1 MIDKNKILQTLKL
14 VDDPDLNKD
23 IITLNMVQD
32 VLISE
37 NEIEIHVK
45 LTTPVCPLKDVI
57 ENDIINTLKSELGIT
72 QTIKVDFSATVTSS
86 RNDKDQLL
94 PGVKNVI
101 AIASGKGG
109 VGKSTVSA
117 NLAAGLAKQGAKVGL
132 IDADI
137 YGPSIP
143 IMFGLVNAR
152 PGVTEENGKHKIVP
166 IEQYGIKLLSIG
178 FLAEANQA
186 VVWRGPMVSSALKQF
201 VGDTIWGE
209 LDYLL
214 IDLPPGTG
222 DIHLSLVQG
231 VPLTGA
237 IIVTTPQQVAIAD
250 VKKSIAM
257 FQMPQLKVPI
267 IGLVENMAYFT
278 TEDVPGKKYY
288 IFGKEGGEKL
298 AEQLDLPLLAQI
310 PLQEN
315 VGIAG
320 DNGKPIIL
328 STETNTIKNNSQNT
342 QIVEAFNNFV
352 ENTARNISIINAEK
366 AVLETETSLK
376 VNG

>member
-1 MIDKNKILQTLKL
+1 MIDKSQILTALKL
-14 VDDPDLNKD
+14 VDDPDLKKD
-23 IITLNMVQD
+23 IVSLNMVQD
-32 VLISE
+32 VIISDT
-37 NEIEIHVK
+37 EIEIHVK
-45 LTTPVCPLKDVI
+45 LTTPVCPLKGQI
-57 ENDIINTLKSELGIT
+57 EADIINTLKTELEIS
-72 QTIKVDFSATVTSS
+72 QNIVVDFSATVTTT
-86 RNDKDQLL
+86 RKDKDQLL

-101 AIASGKGG
+101 AVASGKGG
-109 VGKSTVSA
+109 VGKSTISV
-117 NLAAGLAKQGAKVGL
+117 NLAAGLAKKGAKVGL

-152 PGVTEENGKHKIVP
+152 PGVTEENDKPKILP
-166 IEQYGIKLLSIG
+166 IEKYGVKLLSIG
-178 FLAEANQA
+178 FLADADTA

-209 LDYLL
+209 LDYLI

-267 IGLVENMAYFT
+267 IGMVENMAYF
-278 TEDVPGKKYY
+278 VPNDAPDKKYF
-288 IFGKEGGEKL
+288 IFGEKGGEKL
-298 AEQLDLPLLAQI
+298 ADELDLPLLAQI

-315 VGIAG
+315 IGLAG
-320 DNGKPIIL
+320 DNGKPITL
-328 STETNTIKNNSQNT
+328 SEENTP
-342 QIVEAFNNFV
+342 IVAAFNNFV
-352 ENTARNISIINAEK
+352 ENTARNISILNAQK
-366 AVLETETSLK
+366 AELETETS
-376 VNG
+376 VEING

>member
-1 MIDKNKILQTLKL
+1 MIEKSRILNALKL
-14 VDDPDLNKD
+14 VDDPDLKKD
-23 IITLNMVQD
+23 IVTLNMVQD

-37 NEIEIHVK
+37 TEIEIHVK
-45 LTTPVCPLKDVI
+45 LTTPVCPLKDQI
-57 ENDIINTLKSELGIT
+57 EQDIINTVKTELNPS

-86 RNDKDQLL
+86 RKDKEQLL

-101 AIASGKGG
+101 AVASGKGG
-109 VGKSTVSA
+109 VGKSTVSV
-117 NLAAGLAKQGAKVGL
+117 NLAVGLAQKGAKVGL

-152 PGVTEENGKHKIVP
+152 PGVTEENGKPKILP
-166 IEQYGIKLLSIG
+166 IEKYGVKLLSIG
-178 FLAEANQA
+178 FLADANQA

-201 VGDTIWGE
+201 VGDTIWGD
-209 LDYLL
+209 LDYLI

-250 VKKSIAM
+250 VKKSVAM

-267 IGLVENMAYFT
+267 IGMVENMAYFT
-278 TEDVPGKKYY
+278 PNDAPDKKYY

-298 AEQLDLPLLAQI
+298 ADELDLPLLAQI

-328 STETNTIKNNSQNT
+328 LSENSP
-342 QIVEAFNNFV
+342 IVEAFNNFV
-352 ENTARNISIINAEK
+352 EYTAQNISIINAEK
-366 AVLETETSLK
+366 AVLETEIA
-376 VNG
+376 

>member
-1 MIDKNKILQTLKL
+1 MVDKSQILDALKL
-14 VDDPDLNKD
+14 VDDPDLKKD
-23 IITLNMVQD
+23 IVSLNMVQD
-32 VLISE
+32 VFISDS
-37 NEIEIHVK
+37 EIEVHVK
-45 LTTPVCPLKDVI
+45 LTTPVCPLKDQI
-57 ENDIINTLKSELGIT
+57 EEDIVNTIKTELSVS

-86 RNDKDQLL
+86 RKDKAQLL

-109 VGKSTVSA
+109 VGKSTIAV
-117 NLAAGLAKQGAKVGL
+117 NLAAGLAQQGAKVGL

-152 PGVTEENGKHKIVP
+152 PGVTEENGKHKILP
-166 IEQYGIKLLSIG
+166 LEQYGVKLLSIG

-201 VGDTIWGE
+201 VGDTVWGE

-267 IGLVENMAYFT
+267 IGLVENMAYFSPNDAP
-278 TEDVPGKKYY
+278 EKKYY
-288 IFGKEGGEKL
+288 VFGKEGGEKL
-298 AEQLDLPLLAQI
+298 ADQLDLPLLAQI

-328 STETNTIKNNSQNT
+328 SGENNL
-342 QIVEAFNNFV
+342 IMEAFNNFV
-352 ENTARNISIINAEK
+352 ENTARNISILNAQN
-366 AVLETETSLK
+366 AVLTTETSLE

>member
-1 MIDKNKILQTLKL
+1 MIDKSQILTALKL
-14 VDDPDLNKD
+14 VDDPDLKKD
-23 IITLNMVQD
+23 IVSLNMVQD
-32 VLISE
+32 VIISE
-37 NEIEIHVK
+37 NEIEVHIK

-57 ENDIINTLKSELGIT
+57 EQDIINTLKTELNIS

-86 RNDKDQLL
+86 RKDKEQLL

-101 AIASGKGG
+101 AVASGKGG
-109 VGKSTVSA
+109 VGKSTVSV

-152 PGVTEENGKHKIVP
+152 PGVTEKNGKHKILP
-166 IEQYGIKLLSIG
+166 IEQYGVKLLSIG
-178 FLAEANQA
+178 FLADANQA

-209 LDYLL
+209 LDYLV

-237 IIVTTPQQVAIAD
+237 IIVTTPQKVAIAD

-267 IGLVENMAYFT
+267 IGMVENMAYFT
-278 TEDVPGKKYY
+278 PGDALEKKYY

-298 AEQLDLPLLAQI
+298 ADELDLPLLGQI

-328 STETNTIKNNSQNT
+328 STENN
-342 QIVEAFNNFV
+342 QIVSAFNNFV
-352 ENTARNISIINAEK
+352 ENTARNISIINAQK
-366 AVLETETSLK
+366 AVVETETPLET
-376 VNG
+376 NG

>member
-1 MIDKNKILQTLKL
+1 
-14 VDDPDLNKD
+14 
-23 IITLNMVQD
+23 
-32 VLISE
+32 
-37 NEIEIHVK
+37 
-45 LTTPVCPLKDVI
+45 
-57 ENDIINTLKSELGIT
+57 
-72 QTIKVDFSATVTSS
+72 
-86 RNDKDQLL
+86 
-94 PGVKNVI
+94 
-101 AIASGKGG
+101 
-109 VGKSTVSA
+109 
-117 NLAAGLAKQGAKVGL
+117 
-132 IDADI
+132 
-137 YGPSIP
+137 
-143 IMFGLVNAR
+143 
-152 PGVTEENGKHKIVP
+152 
-166 IEQYGIKLLSIG
+166 
-178 FLAEANQA
+178 
-186 VVWRGPMVSSALKQF
+186 
-201 VGDTIWGE
+201 
-209 LDYLL
+209 
-214 IDLPPGTG
+214 
-222 DIHLSLVQG
+222 
-231 VPLTGA
+231 
-237 IIVTTPQQVAIAD
+237 
-250 VKKSIAM
+250 
-257 FQMPQLKVPI
+257 MPQLKVPI